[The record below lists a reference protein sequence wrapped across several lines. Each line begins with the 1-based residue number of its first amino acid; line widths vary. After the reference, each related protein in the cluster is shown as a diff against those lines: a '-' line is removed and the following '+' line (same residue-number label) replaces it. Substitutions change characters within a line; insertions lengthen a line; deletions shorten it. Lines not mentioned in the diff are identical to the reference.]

1 MAKIRHIVFH
11 TTDVERLAK
20 FYVDVMGLK
29 IVHRA
34 KNGGISL
41 TDGYINLSIH
51 TNKMDGKPSG
61 FNHFGFVVDDNE
73 AIVERCEELGYR
85 RAASATGRPPLC
97 GIPGDRSGRQQ
108 FRHFGERLR
117 GDAPRRRQ
125 GRGAVAGGDESAT
138 PDGAARGEDAMTHET
153 PRGGAGR
160 RARCR
165 LWRCRPRY
173 RRRRRQAWPQRPVR
187 FIVTLGPGSGV
198 DIGARLV
205 ADRLPARWGKP
216 VVVENRPGA
225 DGLVAIQAFVNA
237 ADDHTL
243 LFTPAGS
250 FTVHPLQY
258 SKLPYVPE
266 DLVPIARV
274 SNTILAIAVPTSL
287 NIGSL
292 AEFVKYARAEPGKLN
307 AAVVSGI
314 TEFTFD
320 YFVKT
325 AGLSIA
331 KVPYRDI
338 VQAATDLSE
347 GRLQVMMSS
356 YAILQPL
363 VQAGRVQG
371 AGGERP

>member
-1 MAKIRHIVFH
+1 MDMTKLQMAA
-11 TTDVERLAK
+11 LAA
-20 FYVDVMGLK
+20 GLM
-29 IVHRA
+29 
-34 KNGGISL
+34 L
-41 TDGYINLSIH
+41 
-51 TNKMDGKPSG
+51 
-61 FNHFGFVVDDNE
+61 
-73 AIVERCEELGYR
+73 
-85 RAASATGRPPLC
+85 
-97 GIPGDRSGRQQ
+97 
-108 FRHFGERLR
+108 
-117 GDAPRRRQ
+117 
-125 GRGAVAGGDESAT
+125 VAGLALPPT
-138 PDGAARGEDAMTHET
+138 PSLAQAPSPA
-153 PRGGAGR
+153 
-160 RARCR
+160 
-165 LWRCRPRY
+165 
-173 RRRRRQAWPQRPVR
+173 QAWPQRPVR

-198 DIGARLV
+198 DIGARLL

-243 LFTPAGS
+243 LYTPAGS

-258 SKLPYVPE
+258 AKLSYVPE

-274 SNTILAIAVPTSL
+274 SNTIIAIGVPASL
-287 NIGSL
+287 KIGTL
-292 AEFVKYARAEPGKLN
+292 AEFAKLARAESGKLN

-320 YFVKT
+320 YFLKT

-363 VQAGRVQG
+363 VQAGRLKVLAVNG
-371 AGGERP
+371 HERTKILPDVPTANESGFPA

>member
-1 MAKIRHIVFH
+1 MDMKKLRTLKLSMAA
-11 TTDVERLAK
+11 L
-20 FYVDVMGLK
+20 
-29 IVHRA
+29 
-34 KNGGISL
+34 
-41 TDGYINLSIH
+41 
-51 TNKMDGKPSG
+51 
-61 FNHFGFVVDDNE
+61 
-73 AIVERCEELGYR
+73 
-85 RAASATGRPPLC
+85 
-97 GIPGDRSGRQQ
+97 
-108 FRHFGERLR
+108 
-117 GDAPRRRQ
+117 
-125 GRGAVAGGDESAT
+125 VAGLVAVLAL
-138 PDGAARGEDAMTHET
+138 PAAPSQAQA
-153 PRGGAGR
+153 P
-160 RARCR
+160 
-165 LWRCRPRY
+165 
-173 RRRRRQAWPQRPVR
+173 AWPQRPVR
-187 FIVTLGPGSGV
+187 FIVPLGPGSGA

-205 ADRLPARWGKP
+205 ADRLAARWGKP

-274 SNTILAIAVPTSL
+274 SNTIIAMGVPASL
-287 NIGSL
+287 KIGTL
-292 AEFVKYARAEPGKLN
+292 AEFAKLARAEPGKLN

-325 AGLSIA
+325 AALSIA

-356 YAILQPL
+356 YAILQPH
-363 VQAGRVQG
+363 VQGGRVKVLVVNGHERTTLLPDIPTANESGFPALEVEGLVGLFGPRGISNELREKIG
-371 AGGERP
+371 ADVVAVAGDPAIAERLAGTAQVPNPGGPKEFAAAIDLQRAQIARIAQALGPIPKQ

>member
-1 MAKIRHIVFH
+1 MPMKLRV
-11 TTDVERLAK
+11 
-20 FYVDVMGLK
+20 
-29 IVHRA
+29 
-34 KNGGISL
+34 
-41 TDGYINLSIH
+41 
-51 TNKMDGKPSG
+51 
-61 FNHFGFVVDDNE
+61 
-73 AIVERCEELGYR
+73 
-85 RAASATGRPPLC
+85 AAL
-97 GIPGDRSGRQQ
+97 
-108 FRHFGERLR
+108 
-117 GDAPRRRQ
+117 
-125 GRGAVAGGDESAT
+125 VAGLI
-138 PDGAARGEDAMTHET
+138 AALAL
-153 PRGGAGR
+153 PPALSL
-160 RARCR
+160 AQA
-165 LWRCRPRY
+165 P
-173 RRRRRQAWPQRPVR
+173 AWPQRPVR

-287 NIGSL
+287 NISSL
-292 AEFVKYARAEPGKLN
+292 AEFVKLARAEPGKLN

-356 YAILQPL
+356 YAIVQPL
-363 VQAGRVQG
+363 VQAGRLKVLAVNGHERTTLLPGIPTARESGFPALEVEGLVGLFGPRGIGSEVRQRIAADVVAV
-371 AGGERP
+371 AGDPTIAERLAGTAQVANPGGPAEFAAAIDQQRAQIVTIAQALGPIPKQ

>member
-1 MAKIRHIVFH
+1 MH
-11 TTDVERLAK
+11 
-20 FYVDVMGLK
+20 LK
-29 IVHRA
+29 LRV
-34 KNGGISL
+34 
-41 TDGYINLSIH
+41 
-51 TNKMDGKPSG
+51 
-61 FNHFGFVVDDNE
+61 
-73 AIVERCEELGYR
+73 
-85 RAASATGRPPLC
+85 AAL
-97 GIPGDRSGRQQ
+97 
-108 FRHFGERLR
+108 
-117 GDAPRRRQ
+117 
-125 GRGAVAGGDESAT
+125 VAGLI
-138 PDGAARGEDAMTHET
+138 AALAL
-153 PRGGAGR
+153 PA
-160 RARCR
+160 A
-165 LWRCRPRY
+165 LSLAQAP
-173 RRRRRQAWPQRPVR
+173 AWPQRPVR

-338 VQAATDLSE
+338 VQAATDLSR
-347 GRLQVMMSS
+347 GPPAGDDVVLRHP
-356 YAILQPL
+356 AAAG
-363 VQAGRVQG
+363 AGRPPQG

>member
-1 MAKIRHIVFH
+1 MDMKKLR
-11 TTDVERLAK
+11 T
-20 FYVDVMGLK
+20 LK
-29 IVHRA
+29 
-34 KNGGISL
+34 
-41 TDGYINLSIH
+41 LS
-51 TNKMDGKPSG
+51 
-61 FNHFGFVVDDNE
+61 V
-73 AIVERCEELGYR
+73 
-85 RAASATGRPPLC
+85 AAL
-97 GIPGDRSGRQQ
+97 
-108 FRHFGERLR
+108 
-117 GDAPRRRQ
+117 
-125 GRGAVAGGDESAT
+125 VAGLVAVLAL
-138 PDGAARGEDAMTHET
+138 PAAPSHAQA
-153 PRGGAGR
+153 P
-160 RARCR
+160 
-165 LWRCRPRY
+165 
-173 RRRRRQAWPQRPVR
+173 AWPQRPVR
-187 FIVTLGPGSGV
+187 FIVPLGPGSGA

-205 ADRLPARWGKP
+205 ADRLAARWGKP

-274 SNTILAIAVPTSL
+274 SNTIIAMGVPASL
-287 NIGSL
+287 KIGTL
-292 AEFVKYARAEPGKLN
+292 AEFAKLARAEPGKLN

-325 AGLSIA
+325 AALSIA

-356 YAILQPL
+356 YAILQPH
-363 VQAGRVQG
+363 VQGGRVKVLVVNGHERTTLLPDIPTANESGFPALEVEGLVGLFGPRGISNELREKIG
-371 AGGERP
+371 ADVVAVAGDPAIAERLAGTAQVPNPGGPKEFAAAIDLQRAQIARIAQVLGPIPKQ